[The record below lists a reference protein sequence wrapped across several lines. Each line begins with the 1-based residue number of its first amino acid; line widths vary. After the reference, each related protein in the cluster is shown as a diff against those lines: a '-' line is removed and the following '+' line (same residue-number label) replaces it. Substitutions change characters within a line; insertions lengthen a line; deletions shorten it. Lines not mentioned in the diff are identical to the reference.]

1 MDRGYRPFPMRALLL
16 VTLAAAAAV
25 GLAGCG
31 QDAAPAS
38 DKAAGS
44 STAPTTA
51 PTTPSPEKPG
61 KPGKPGAPIP
71 RPPEPKPP
79 AGTPTAP
86 VTMGPNGPVVPAGVT
101 QVPAGQVDASALPAY
116 YDSPGDVWVY
126 DDGYSLEMF
135 AAASSGCSEAEAVV
149 VDQTSDAV
157 RITLRPLA
165 QTQGGRPDSRPCTAV
180 MTPRPVTV
188 RLAKPLGDRMIY
200 LGIGR

>member
-1 MDRGYRPFPMRALLL
+1 MRALLPA
-16 VTLAAAAAV
+16 VVATLAAAVAV

-38 DKAAGS
+38 DTS
-44 STAPTTA
+44 SPAPTTA
-51 PTTPSPEKPG
+51 TGTGSATASVPPLDKPV
-61 KPGKPGAPIP
+61 P

-79 AGTPTAP
+79 AGTAPSAP

-116 YDSPGDVWVY
+116 YDSPGDVWVF

-135 AAASSGCSEAEAVV
+135 AAASSGCSDAEAVV
-149 VDQTSDAV
+149 VDQSSGAV

-165 QTQGGRPDSRPCTAV
+165 QPQGGRPDSRPCTAV

-188 RLAKPLGDRMIY
+188 RLAEPLGDRTIH

>member
-1 MDRGYRPFPMRALLL
+1 MRALLL

-25 GLAGCG
+25 GLSGCG
-31 QDAAPAS
+31 QDTTPAS

-44 STAPTTA
+44 STVPTTA
-51 PTTPSPEKPG
+51 PTTTAPTLPTLPNPG
-61 KPGKPGAPIP
+61 KPVT

-86 VTMGPNGPVVPAGVT
+86 VSMGPNGPVVPAGVT
-101 QVPAGQVDASALPAY
+101 QVPADQVDASALPAY
-116 YDSPGDVWVY
+116 YNNPGDVWVY

-188 RLAKPLGDRMIY
+188 RLAEPLGDRTIH